1 MKLKKIASLMLA
13 GVMAVSMLA
22 GCSNGT
28 KPENPTDE
36 PTGSNDSIATYLND
50 AQKYND
56 GVKIDF
62 TYDASMEKAMTQIL
76 NDDKDVETYLPKLM
90 DVENVD
96 YGKLMGNTATNYNS
110 LKAGTQ
116 TNLFITS
123 DDSKEGMTD
132 EALMKSIL
140 STDYVNFNTLK
151 DEYLAEDTKTGKIDY
166 GFDYTGK
173 VAMVKNTE
181 DGETTRYIAIMITC
195 TTSATVAEAK

>member
-28 KPENPTDE
+28 KPENPTNE
-36 PTGSNDSIATYLND
+36 PTGDNASIATYLND

-76 NDDKDVETYLPKLM
+76 NDDKDVSAYLPKLM
-90 DVENVD
+90 DVESVAYD
-96 YGKLMGNTATNYNS
+96 KLMGNTAMNYNS

-116 TNLFITS
+116 TNLFIVT
-123 DDSKEGMTD
+123 DGNKENMTD

-140 STDYVNFNTLK
+140 NSDYANFSTPK
-151 DEYLAEDTKTGKIDY
+151 DEYLAEDTHKGKIDY

-173 VAMVKNTE
+173 VAMVKNTK
-181 DGETTRYIAIMITC
+181 DGITTRYVAFMITC
-195 TTSATVAEAK
+195 TTAATVAEAE

>member
-62 TYDASMEKAMTQIL
+62 TYDASMEKVMTQIL
-76 NDDKDVETYLPKLM
+76 NDDRDVETYLPKLM
-90 DVENVD
+90 DVENVA
-96 YGKLMGNTATNYNS
+96 YNKLMGNTVTNYLS